1 MEIKVL
7 SEDVQGVLDDL
18 TKENVQLRLQLSAVS
33 RTVSELLVQQEPID
47 LTDESVKEVI
57 DA

>member
-18 TKENVQLRLQLSAVS
+18 TKENVQLRLHLCGVS